1 MSLSGV
7 AIRRPVATT
16 MFFVGLG
23 LLGVISLGRL
33 PVELMPEVIYPEIYV
48 SLNLR
53 GASPEQIER
62 ELVIPVEQEVGQLE
76 GVLEIN
82 STAALGR
89 GTVRVAYRPHADM
102 KFAQLQVQSRME
114 RLQPLLT
121 EGSQISV
128 QRFDNTALSASMM
141 ELQVLGQGDL
151 NWLRD
156 FAEEKIRPELEAVE
170 GVASAQVLGG
180 QLSAVEVIAD
190 PLMLQAHGLTMNQ
203 LGARLNSISQPRVYL
218 GQAYSAGRALPVSL
232 GGGYSDLRALQQ
244 AVVQPA
250 SGLRLEDIAQVR
262 YGLQSRTDL
271 SRVNG
276 LPAVG
281 LRLQQE
287 DEANLIDV
295 AAGVEAAIER
305 LNRDV
310 AGEGVELII
319 TSSQA
324 DLMQEALGTM
334 EQAALIGLLLAL
346 VVLFLFLRNARFV
359 SVMLLAIPASLLVTF
374 NLMYAGELSLNV
386 LSLCGLAL
394 AIGMLTDNSIVVME
408 SIFKHYERGL
418 APAQAAARGT
428 SEVSRA
434 VVAST
439 ATTVM
444 VFLPVVFIQSDYQ
457 DILRQLALAI
467 VFPLLASLLVALA
480 LVPTLAARTLG
491 RAPIRRPGA
500 GRVLDVYTVLLKTS
514 LRHRLGVAGS
524 VGLVLLATLVLAYFS
539 ILEQETV
546 AEESQ
551 IALYVELP
559 EGTTLE
565 ATDAVVREV
574 EDVVAQ
580 VQGLERYVSSVQEG
594 QGSVTALL
602 LPRSERPG
610 AVAVEELKQNLEE
623 QLQTIEAGVVSFE
636 ATGGAGR
643 GGGRGGGGRGQAGG
657 FNLQGG
663 AASEQ
668 ALIKGFDLA
677 TLQMIA
683 EDLSYRLEEVED
695 IDANSVRSDAQRS
708 APEAQVIPD
717 ALALF
722 DRALEMGAVLTAIED
737 ANPEGF
743 QTRTAFAR
751 ADGSEV
757 PIEVRSTE
765 DPEEIGPGLAQLDRV
780 PVALNGGGFA
790 LLGEVARVRADEGR
804 GSILR
809 TDQARRLTVS
819 YRFAAEVLDSQLLL
833 EGARD
838 HVRMLVQDMVL
849 PEGYSIELTHPETD
863 TVYYWMMGIAAL
875 LVYMVLASL
884 FESLAVPLVVFGTLP
899 AAVIGSC
906 WALMLTGTGLTSQ
919 AGPMALL
926 GLIVLI
932 GIAVNNGII
941 LIDAIGALRRRG
953 YRRERAV
960 LAASRSRVRPIL
972 MTSATTLLGI
982 LPLALEFGGD
992 YEIWP
997 PFAITV
1003 LGGLALSMVVT
1014 LVFVPVVYT
1023 GLDQVRGWL
1032 VEIGALGLGLA
1043 TVVAVATG
1051 YAVQLRFDSI
1061 YWTGLAVAPTW
1072 GLVVAV
1078 VWGVLRVH
1086 RGRAEKRSQRAVR
1099 TLHVRTLTKVY
1110 GAAGRFGREWAR
1122 FQRRADRLA
1131 AAGLEPVDRREL
1143 ADSLVWKGPALAL
1156 GIYLHTY
1163 FVDSLWLFLLSLATW
1178 ALTGH
1183 LAFCLLVLG
1192 RVGRLGQAGARHGLA
1207 LFWLGY
1213 IQWRLQLPS
1222 VTVALA
1228 CSWVVFGVAG
1238 FLAGRVRSGQ
1248 VRLDDKKRSWVS
1260 RRVYGAAAALPYI
1273 GVARPTFQAL
1283 SGVDLSIDRGMFG
1296 LLGPNG
1302 AGKTTLM
1309 RILCQVLEPTSG
1321 SIALDGVNIRQL
1333 GSIRALIGYLPQHF
1347 GLYDHM
1353 TAYAYLEYR
1362 ALLEGLRE
1370 PVARRQRLEA
1380 VLEQVNLLD
1389 RRDDPIG
1396 SFSGGM
1402 RQRVGIAQTLLHLP
1416 QIIVVDEPT
1425 AGLDPVERIRFRN
1438 LLARISRERIVIFS
1452 THIVEDI
1459 SGSCSQLAVLDGGQ
1473 VLYRGSPQDMR
1484 QQARGQVWEGVVA
1497 EGAFAALETRVRMIA
1512 HVRVPEGIRAR
1523 YLAGADG
1530 ADSGAQAVEPTLED
1544 AYLYLLEQGRRSA
1557 C

>member
-1 MSLSGV
+1 MLFT
-7 AIRRPVATT
+7 A
-16 MFFVGLG
+16 LG

-33 PVELMPEVIYPEIYV
+33 PVELMPEVVYPEIFV

-53 GASPEQIER
+53 GAAPEQIER
-62 ELVIPVEQEVGQLE
+62 DLVMPVEQEVGQLE

-89 GTVRVAYRPHADM
+89 GTVRIAYRPHADM

-114 RLQPLLT
+114 RLQPLLP
-121 EGSQISV
+121 ERSQVGV
-128 QRFDNTALSASMM
+128 QRFDTAALSASIM
-141 ELQVLGQGDL
+141 ELQVLGEGDL

-190 PLMLQAHGLTMNQ
+190 PLMLQAHDLTMNQ
-203 LGARLNSISQPRVYL
+203 LAARLNSVNQPRVYL
-218 GQAYSAGRALPVSL
+218 GQVYDGGQALPVSL
-232 GGGYSDLRALQQ
+232 GGGYDNLRALRQ
-244 AVVQPA
+244 AVVRPA

-262 YGLQSRTDL
+262 YGLQTRTDL

-287 DEANLIDV
+287 DEANLIEV
-295 AAGVEAAIER
+295 ADGVMEVVER
-305 LNRDV
+305 LNRDF
-310 AGEGVELII
+310 AGEGVELMA

-324 DLMQEALGTM
+324 DLMKEALGTM
-334 EQAALIGLLLAL
+334 EQAAFIGLLLAL
-346 VVLFLFLRNARFV
+346 VVLFLFLRNVRFV
-359 SVMLLAIPASLLVTF
+359 AVMLLAIPASLLVTF
-374 NLMYAGELSLNV
+374 NLMYAGQLSLNV

-418 APAQAAARGT
+418 SPAQAAHRGT
-428 SEVSRA
+428 GEVSRA

-439 ATTVM
+439 ATTAM

-457 DILRQLALAI
+457 DILRQLALSI

-491 RAPIRRPGA
+491 RSPIRRPGA
-500 GRVLDVYTVLLKTS
+500 GRLLEIYTVLLKTS
-514 LRHRLGVAGS
+514 LRHRLAVAGG
-524 VGLVLLATLVLAYFS
+524 VGLSLLATLTLAYFF

-546 AEESQ
+546 VEESQ

-559 EGTTLE
+559 AGTTLE
-565 ATDAVVREV
+565 ATDAIVRQV
-574 EDVVAQ
+574 EEMVAELP
-580 VQGLERYVSSVQEG
+580 GLDRYVSSLQEG

-602 LPRSERPG
+602 LPRDQRPG
-610 AVAVEELKQNLEE
+610 SIAVEELKKNLQEQAQN
-623 QLQTIEAGVVSFE
+623 IEGGVVSFE
-636 ATGGAGR
+636 ADGGR
-643 GGGRGGGGRGQAGG
+643 GGRGGGGGRRQAGG

-663 AASEQ
+663 APSEQ
-668 ALIKGFDLA
+668 AIIKGFDLA

-722 DRALEMGAVLTAIED
+722 DRALEIGAVLTAIED

-751 ADGSEV
+751 ADGTEI
-757 PIEVRSTE
+757 PIAVRTTQ
-765 DPEEIGPGLAQLDRV
+765 DPEALGPGLAQLDRIPV
-780 PVALNGGGFA
+780 PVSAGGFV

-809 TDQARRLTVS
+809 TDQARRIGVS
-819 YRFAAEVLDSQLLL
+819 YRFNAEVLDSQPLLD
-833 EGARD
+833 GARGN
-838 HVRMLVQDMVL
+838 VRLLVQDLVL
-849 PEGYSIELTHPETD
+849 PEGYSIELVHPQTD

-875 LVYMVLASL
+875 LVYMILASL

-899 AAVIGSC
+899 AAAIGSC
-906 WALMLTGTGLTSQ
+906 WALILTGTGLTSQ

-926 GLIVLI
+926 GFIVLI

-941 LIDAIGALRRRG
+941 LIDAIGALRG
-953 YRRERAV
+953 HGFRRERAV

-972 MTSATTLLGI
+972 MTSATTLLGV

-1003 LGGLALSMVVT
+1003 LGGLAVSMAVT
-1014 LVFVPVVYT
+1014 LIFVPVVYI

-1032 VEIGALGLGLA
+1032 AGIGAFGLGLA
-1043 TVVAVATG
+1043 LVVAAATG
-1051 YAVQLRFDSI
+1051 YAVYGRYDSI
-1061 YWTGLAVAPTW
+1061 YWTAVVVGPVW
-1072 GLVVAV
+1072 GLVVGAV
-1078 VWGVLRVH
+1078 WLVLRLH
-1086 RGRAEKRSQRAVR
+1086 RGRAEQGAGFAVQ

-1122 FQRRADRLA
+1122 FQRRAERLR
-1131 AAGLEPVDRREL
+1131 AAGLDPVDRREMV
-1143 ADSLVWKGPALAL
+1143 DGLVWKGPLLAL
-1156 GIYLHTY
+1156 CLYLHTY
-1163 FVDSLWLFLLSLATW
+1163 FADPLWVFLLSLATW
-1178 ALTGH
+1178 STTGH
-1183 LAFCLLVLG
+1183 LASCLLVLG
-1192 RVGRLGQAGARHGLA
+1192 RSGGLWRGAARCGLA
-1207 LFWLGY
+1207 LFWTGY
-1213 IQWRLQLPS
+1213 VQWRLQLPS
-1222 VTVALA
+1222 VTAALA
-1228 CSWVVFGVAG
+1228 CGWLG
-1238 FLAGRVRSGQ
+1238 FQGARLLAGRVRTGQ
-1248 VRLDDKKRSWVS
+1248 VQLTDKGRWWVW
-1260 RRVYGAAAALPYI
+1260 RRAYAAAAALPYI
-1273 GVARPTFQAL
+1273 GVERPTFQAL
-1283 SGVDLSIDRGMFG
+1283 AGVDLRIDRGMFG

-1321 SIALDGVNIRQL
+1321 SIAFDGVNTQRL
-1333 GSIRALIGYLPQHF
+1333 GSIRGLIGYLPQHF

-1353 TAYAYLEYR
+1353 TAYNYLEYR
-1362 ALLEGLRE
+1362 ALLEGLRD
-1370 PVARRQRLEA
+1370 PAVRRERLQE
-1380 VLEQVNLLD
+1380 VLQQVNLSD
-1389 RRDDPIG
+1389 RKDDPIG

-1416 QIIVVDEPT
+1416 QVIVVDEPT

-1438 LLARISRERIVIFS
+1438 LLARISRQRIVVFS

-1459 SGSCSQLAVLDGGQ
+1459 SGSCNQLAVLDGGR
-1473 VLYRGSPQDMR
+1473 VLYRGSPQSMR
-1484 QQARGQVWEGVVA
+1484 RRARGQVWEAVVA
-1497 EGAFAALETRVRMIA
+1497 EEAFAPLQAQVKMVAHLRVPGG
-1512 HVRVPEGIRAR
+1512 VRVR
-1523 YLAGADG
+1523 YLAAAPMGQVG
-1530 ADSGAQAVEPTLED
+1530 TRAVEPTLED
-1544 AYLYLLEQGRRSA
+1544 AYLYLLEEGRREA